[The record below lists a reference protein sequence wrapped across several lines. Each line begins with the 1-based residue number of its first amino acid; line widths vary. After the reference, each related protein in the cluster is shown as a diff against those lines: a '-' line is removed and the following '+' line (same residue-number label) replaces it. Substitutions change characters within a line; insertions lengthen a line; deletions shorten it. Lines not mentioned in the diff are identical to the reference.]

1 MIRQTLERI
10 GEYYCWLCIGIAAAY
25 YLAHVLAWVIGG

>member
-10 GEYYCWLCIGIAAAY
+10 GEYYYWLCIGIAAAY
-25 YLAHVLAWVIGG
+25 YAAHILARVMR